1 MKEVISLKK
10 RIFPILFVFL
20 IVFSSTAYA
29 ASSRVAPVVPGI
41 SFNGTTATCTV
52 FVYAEQMTDDI
63 DAVIKLWQGS
73 QCIKTW
79 EESSVGDLAFSGTA
93 TVSRGKT
100 YQLTVDVT
108 LAGNT
113 QPRVSIQ
120 GTCR

>member
-1 MKEVISLKK
+1 MKK
-10 RIFPILFVFL
+10 RILPILVVFL
-20 IVFSSTAYA
+20 MIFSSTAYA
-29 ASSRVAPVVPGI
+29 ASPRVAPIVPGI
-41 SFNGTTATCTV
+41 SFSGTTATCTV
-52 FVYAEQMTDDI
+52 YIYAEQMTDDI

>member
-79 EESSVGDLAFSGTA
+79 EESSVGDLAFSSTA

>member
-1 MKEVISLKK
+1 MKK
-10 RIFPILFVFL
+10 RIFPILFAFL
-20 IVFSSTAYA
+20 MLFSSTAYA
-29 ASSRVAPVVPGI
+29 ASSRVAPVVPSI

-79 EESSVGDLAFSGTA
+79 EKSSVGDLAFSGTA

-120 GTCR
+120 GTCP

>member
-1 MKEVISLKK
+1 MKK
-10 RIFPILFVFL
+10 RILPILVVFL
-20 IVFSSTAYA
+20 MIFSSTAYA
-29 ASSRVAPVVPGI
+29 ASPRVAPIVPGI
-41 SFNGTTATCTV
+41 SFSGTTATCTV
-52 FVYAEQMTDDI
+52 YIYAEQKTDDI